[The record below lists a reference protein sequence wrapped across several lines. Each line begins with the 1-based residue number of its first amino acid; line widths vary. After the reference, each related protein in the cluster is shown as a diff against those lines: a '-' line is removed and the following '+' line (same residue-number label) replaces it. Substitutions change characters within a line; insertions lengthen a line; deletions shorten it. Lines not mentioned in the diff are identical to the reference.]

1 MTKNEFTQSV
11 ANLFNER
18 NRIALF
24 TPTIVEQ
31 ILECAVDVIADALN
45 TDGKITIK
53 NLLSVYLID
62 HGDSKRRA
70 WDPFRKEYMEY
81 TPGKSIHCRFS
92 KSIRDAINENNDSSV
107 GDKPQ
112 A

>member
-1 MTKNEFTQSV
+1 MTKKNFMKSV
-11 ANLFNER
+11 TNLFNER
-18 NRIALF
+18 SGLAF
-24 TPTIVEQ
+24 TPVLVEEF
-31 ILECAVDVIADALN
+31 LECVADVIADALK

-62 HGDSKRRA
+62 HGDNKRRA

-107 GDKPQ
+107 GDIITK
-112 A
+112 